1 MVACIVNFAVG
12 AKDSGSDL
20 GSSIGCAIQTLLR
33 SPVVVLTRLKLLY
46 LHYTPILLAVVQVNH
61 FRCCHEQPNNP
72 ALRPIYNGY
81 MKVCLFHIY
90 FERPG
95 G

>member
-20 GSSIGCAIQTLLR
+20 GSSIGCAIQTLL
-33 SPVVVLTRLKLLY
+33 LRLLSFSHASKLLY
-46 LHYTPILLAVVQVNH
+46 LHHTPILLAVVQVNH
-61 FRCCHEQPNNP
+61 FRCCHEQPSNP